1 MSDNFEKK
9 EELKNKIFEIFKKS
23 KALILSSFFI
33 SLILILVVFF
43 FQISKSKKNE
53 LISEKYINAGIL
65 LSLNEKEKAKEI
77 YEEIITDKNSFYAIL
92 SIKTILEKNLESN
105 KQKILAYFK
114 EVENLNISK
123 KQKDLLILKKALFLI
138 NSNELKEGETLLEN
152 LVESNSKYKSI
163 AKEILISL
171 R

>member
-33 SLILILVVFF
+33 SLIIILVVFF

-65 LSLNEKEKAKEI
+65 LSLNEKKKPKRFMKRLLQTKI
-77 YEEIITDKNSFYAIL
+77 VFMQFYQL
-92 SIKTILEKNLESN
+92 
-105 KQKILAYFK
+105 KQF
-114 EVENLNISK
+114 
-123 KQKDLLILKKALFLI
+123 
-138 NSNELKEGETLLEN
+138 
-152 LVESNSKYKSI
+152 
-163 AKEILISL
+163 
-171 R
+171 

>member
-33 SLILILVVFF
+33 SLIIILVVFF

>member
-1 MSDNFEKK
+1 MNDNFEKK